1 MTVFTKLCLIATL
14 ALSVAS
20 AQQQESASASSDV
33 STPSASASAAP
44 SASSGTSASNGF
56 KETYPTDGSVPTP
69 KPEWMELLKNANITD
84 APVQKSSGENGAL
97 H

>member
-1 MTVFTKLCLIATL
+1 MTVFTKLCIIATL

-20 AQQQESASASSDV
+20 AQQQESASASSDAP
-33 STPSASASAAP
+33 TPSASAYAAP
-44 SASSGTSASNGF
+44 SGSSASNGF

-97 H
+97 Y